1 MDTTLLVFLGA
12 VFVLSVAGTLGLLHL
27 VRPRPERQRLQRLG
41 GEAVD
46 DTPAG
51 RRWLRVVERLTRPLS
66 TLAQPD
72 EGLASSNVRARFAQA
87 GIRSPS
93 APTSFFGLKTLLTLA
108 LPLLALLL
116 ALSTGTPLTGQGTL
130 AQLLALAALGYYAPN
145 LVLSQLV
152 QRRQGEIFDS
162 FPDALDL
169 LTVCVE
175 AGLGIDAAL
184 ARVADD
190 IQIRSQALAE
200 ELRLVNLELRA
211 GGDRSRAL
219 RNLASRTGVD
229 EIDSFVT
236 LLVQAERFGTSIG
249 DSLRMQSE
257 LMRTRR
263 HQRAEEAAAKVG
275 LKLLFPLIFCI
286 FPALLVV
293 LMGPAMIQM
302 VRTLSGISI
311 GTP

>member
-12 VFVLSVAGTLGLLHL
+12 VFVLSAAGTLWLLHL
-27 VRPRPERQRLQRLG
+27 ARPRPERQRLQRLG
-41 GEAVD
+41 GEAND
-46 DTPAG
+46 DTPVG
-51 RRWLRVVERLTRPLS
+51 RRWLRVVERLTRPLNS
-66 TLAQPD
+66 LAEPD
-72 EGLASSNVRARFAQA
+72 QGLASSNVRARFAHA

-93 APTSFFGLKTLLTLA
+93 APTSFFGLKALLTLA
-108 LPLLALLL
+108 LPLLALPLV
-116 ALSTGTPLTGQGTL
+116 LSSGTPLNGQGTL

-145 LVLSQLV
+145 MVLSRLV
-152 QRRQGEIFDS
+152 QRRQREIFDS

-219 RNLASRTGVD
+219 RKLASRTGV
-229 EIDSFVT
+229 EKIDSFVT

-249 DSLRMQSE
+249 ESLRMQSE

-263 HQRAEEAAAKVG
+263 QQRAEEAAAKVG

>member
-1 MDTTLLVFLGA
+1 MDMTLYVFLGA
-12 VFVLSVAGTLGLLHL
+12 VFVLSVACALGLLHL
-27 VRPRPERQRLQRLG
+27 ARPRPERRRLQHLA

-46 DTPAG
+46 DTPVG

-66 TLAQPD
+66 SLAEPD
-72 EGLASSNVRARFAQA
+72 EGLASSNVRARFAHA
-87 GIRSPS
+87 GIRNPS
-93 APTSFFGLKTLLTLA
+93 APASFFGLKTLLTLA

-116 ALSTGTPLTGQGTL
+116 ALSTGMPLTGQGAL

-152 QRRQGEIFDS
+152 QRRQREIFDS

-249 DSLRMQSE
+249 ESLRMQSE

-263 HQRAEEAAAKVG
+263 QQRAEEAAAKVG

-311 GTP
+311 GMP

>member
-1 MDTTLLVFLGA
+1 MDMTLLVFLGA

-27 VRPRPERQRLQRLG
+27 ARPRPERQRLQRLA

-46 DTPAG
+46 DTPPG

-66 TLAQPD
+66 SLAEPD
-72 EGLASSNVRARFAQA
+72 EGLASSNVRARFAHA

-93 APTSFFGLKTLLTLA
+93 APASFFGLKTLLTLA

-116 ALSTGTPLTGQGTL
+116 VLSTGTPLTGQGTL

-145 LVLSQLV
+145 MVLSRLV
-152 QRRQGEIFDS
+152 QRRQREIFDS

-249 DSLRMQSE
+249 ESLRMQSE

-263 HQRAEEAAAKVG
+263 QQRAEEAAAKVG

-302 VRTLSGISI
+302 IRTLSGISI